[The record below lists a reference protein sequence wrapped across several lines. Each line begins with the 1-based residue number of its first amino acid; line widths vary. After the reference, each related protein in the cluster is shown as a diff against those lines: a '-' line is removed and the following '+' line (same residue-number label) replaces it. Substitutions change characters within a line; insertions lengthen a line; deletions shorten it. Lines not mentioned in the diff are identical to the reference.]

1 MSGKIPCLHSID
13 VALLANL
20 RSGIVKRSASLS
32 ISDFEESINA
42 SYSPT
47 KSTKASF
54 IGIGSK
60 KKTLGGSLS
69 AGADFPTLHTKQP
82 YMSVKEQLKLL

>member
-13 VALLANL
+13 AALLTNL

-32 ISDFEESINA
+32 ISDFEESVNA
-42 SYSPT
+42 PHSPT
-47 KSTKASF
+47 KSKASF

-60 KKTLGGSLS
+60 KKMLGGSLS
-69 AGADFPTLHTKQP
+69 AGTDFPTLQTKQP
-82 YMSVKEQLKLL
+82 YMLVK

>member
-47 KSTKASF
+47 KSKASF